1 MSFLFDSNKSKVDF
15 DAAITPKLNAL
26 KDTFQGYVNSIYNK
40 FVSQG
45 TTPTAK
51 TPAAISAAVDTL
63 ATNKYNAGVSDTK
76 KGNAGQGDVLS
87 GKTFTHSTKVND
99 TGTMVNRGAVS
110 QTLNPN
116 GSYTIPQGY
125 HNGSGKVT
133 AKGIQNATV
142 NYSSFT
148 WENDQSTGRTWTATY
163 NTNHSTC
170 FAAQVGITATT
181 GRIVSLSINISS
193 GKIIV
198 NIATESQVEPPII
211 NAKYFYY

>member
-26 KDTFQGYVNSIYNK
+26 KDTFQGYVNNIYNK
-40 FVSQG
+40 FVNQG

-142 NYSSFT
+142 NNSSFNWT
-148 WENDQSTGRTWTATY
+148 HDQSAERTWTAEY

-170 FAAQVGITATT
+170 FAAQVNITETE
-181 GRIVSLSINISS
+181 GGIVSLNINISS

-198 NIATESQVEPPII
+198 TIAT
-211 NAKYFYY
+211 